1 MDIYK
6 GQQQPSMTETDKLG
20 RTGVGNKELSGYSEN
35 NDRFVGVDDNLT
47 RFITHYDTRYEGII
61 MRK

>member
-47 RFITHYDTRYEGII
+47 RFITHYDTR
-61 MRK
+61 